1 MIITIV
7 GGTGLVG
14 QGIFKELAQVVD
26 YELHSLSRNGKSK
39 AHLVKPVIYHAAN
52 LNESGNWQEL
62 LRKSDWVIDAVGILF
77 PSKSKGTTYEK
88 NSIQPA
94 KIIIDTIVNS
104 ENQCLFISAND
115 GPFFMKDYM
124 KAKKE
129 VEAYGQKRLKARFI
143 SVFPGIV
150 YDTSRKSSYFPARLL
165 EPLIKI
171 PIFSFLKSYRPIK
184 RRQFA
189 KEIHKIIEGKASK
202 LTQRLK

>member
-39 AHLVKPVIYHAAN
+39 DNLVEPVLYHSAN
-52 LNESGNWQEL
+52 LNETGDWQEL
-62 LRKSDWVIDAVGILF
+62 LQKSDWVIDAVGILF

-115 GPFFMKDYM
+115 GPFFMNDYM
-124 KAKKE
+124 RAKK
-129 VEAYGQKRLKARFI
+129 KWRLMVKN
-143 SVFPGIV
+143 V
-150 YDTSRKSSYFPARLL
+150 
-165 EPLIKI
+165 
-171 PIFSFLKSYRPIK
+171 
-184 RRQFA
+184 
-189 KEIHKIIEGKASK
+189 
-202 LTQRLK
+202 